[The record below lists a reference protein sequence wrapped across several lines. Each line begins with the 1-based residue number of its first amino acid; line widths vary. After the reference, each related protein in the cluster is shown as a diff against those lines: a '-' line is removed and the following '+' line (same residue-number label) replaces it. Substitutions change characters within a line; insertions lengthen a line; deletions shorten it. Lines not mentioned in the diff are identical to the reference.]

1 MHSKFRYRC
10 VCINTPSHLLTC
22 PLKKFP
28 PPLLH
33 FKLLYL
39 LHFITKVLLFR
50 LLHNFCYY
58 SLITLANNGRLSSR
72 ETRIPSSSIWRR
84 GWMISSS
91 YSVRHLLLGI
101 LADQQVSLLAIPDRE
116 MTRKGS
122 YAEEGRCRRVFDS
135 RNCVY
140 VYLGSRM

>member
-1 MHSKFRYRC
+1 
-10 VCINTPSHLLTC
+10 
-22 PLKKFP
+22 
-28 PPLLH
+28 
-33 FKLLYL
+33 
-39 LHFITKVLLFR
+39 
-50 LLHNFCYY
+50 
-58 SLITLANNGRLSSR
+58 
-72 ETRIPSSSIWRR
+72 
-84 GWMISSS
+84 MISSS

-135 RNCVY
+135 RNWVY